1 MYDCRFLQDPKIM
14 YSVQKSMIVDTA
26 NQESLNC
33 CFIQPDRYIIRL
45 CMVLSG

>member
-14 YSVQKSMIVDTA
+14 YVQKSMIVDTA

-33 CFIQPDRYIIRL
+33 CFIQPDRLIYNKAMYGL
-45 CMVLSG
+45 E